1 MFITNLRTASLFL
14 AVIVL
19 VQAFSFRI
27 TAQALQEYQSLQ
39 HALFSAGQLTGDQG
53 PQNVTWIDGGE
64 RFYYM
69 VYNHMDQT
77 SEIRVYDPVSGSDDI
92 IFRNIDHNYP
102 GTNDPFH
109 FRSFQWSQDFR
120 YLVFQS
126 DFRPIYRYS
135 GIANYFYYSIDDGTL
150 ELIAEHAFTAELS
163 PNGQKVAYHRD
174 GELYVFDLNSAEE
187 TRLTFDAQENFYNGR
202 FGWVYEEEFGQ
213 VQAWKWSHDSRYIAY
228 WQSDERHVK
237 RFVSTDYEGTYP
249 EYTDIPYPKVGEENP
264 NVRMGVVNIET
275 GENRWMDLDMDDDLV
290 PRIYWTSNPGELAIV
305 KMNRQ
310 QNHLELHFYDVISGA
325 GSLIMEENAEH
336 GWIDVFDFFAG
347 IDDYFFFPA
356 DRQEFL
362 WISDR
367 SGFKHLYRYEY
378 NGNLINQVTDGDWQ
392 VTNVFAVNSEKGRI
406 YYESTEVSPLERH
419 LYSISFDG
427 TGKTRYSN
435 QPGRHFFDMGPD
447 GRFYLDRWSNTETPT
462 QVELWTTENGGAK
475 LVTFVDNKGVLDY
488 INRYVYSPRELFSFE
503 TTDGQQLDGYLIKP
517 PDFDPDQ
524 EYPLILMI
532 YGGPSAQGVYNQ
544 FETNAWAQYLAQ
556 QGYVIADVN
565 NRGSGGYGRD
575 FEKSVYLQLGIQE
588 AFDFAETAKYL
599 GSYDWIDEKRMA
611 IRGHSYGGYMAALT
625 MVLHPR
631 IFKAGIAG
639 APVSDW
645 RLYDTIYT
653 ERYMG
658 LLHENFENYV
668 NTSVMAHAS
677 RLQGN
682 LFVAHS
688 SMDENV
694 HIQNTMKMITAFT
707 NAGKDVNLRIYPL
720 GAHGVAYNQQSF
732 ILLHQA
738 YTNFLNRHLK

>member
-310 QNHLELHFYDVISGA
+310 QNHLELHFYDVIYGA
-325 GSLIMEENAEH
+325 GSLIMDETAEH